1 MKSERS
7 RAFLGRLAQDTS
19 GNTLAIMAA
28 AFFPLAGLIGGSVD
42 MTRLYITKTRLQQA
56 CDAGALAGRKVM
68 GSGAWTTAG
77 ANSSREQA
85 YQLFA
90 ANFQQGDFGTGTRTR
105 EFTESEGTV
114 SGVASAQVPMTIM
127 RIFGERTR
135 TVNVTCTARMEI
147 PNTDVMFVLDIT
159 GSMNTNNKIGGLKS
173 AVKCFYEALMRV
185 DTPEVCG
192 NDPTATTYSGT
203 AQIRMGFVPYSVNVN
218 VGKLLPNAFF
228 ADSWTYQ
235 TRRANS
241 TPIQTWQAGTE
252 GSISWGSWSSP
263 PANLANASQYSGW
276 TSISGSGSVTINGTS
291 YPKRPSGH
299 NSSSCTA
306 LNTLGSYDN
315 MIAYVTNSGT
325 LGSVAQD
332 GTPAAP
338 VYPAT
343 TQTVNYKQPEDYQA
357 IGYRYRWYTNSGGSC
372 RLEASNTRNYSIERQ
387 GTATK
392 PITWTEYQQFTNYTY
407 DEMPLNVSGLKAGS
421 SSWNGSVSIPNLT
434 TTTVAGVKLS
444 GSNSSTTITIPAAET
459 VTWDGCVE
467 DRQTFQNTDGDPSD
481 DWDPIP
487 GSALDMDINLV
498 PSDSVAGSKWGPM
511 LSNVVWGRYTGGS
524 FTTNPVTT
532 SSNLNRYR
540 SYACSTEARKLAMY
554 TTSGD
559 FVSYIN
565 SFNPSGNTYHD
576 VGMLWGAR
584 LLSPT
589 GIFASENALTANG
602 GAIERHLIFMSDGNA
617 QTDTDNLY
625 SFGLPTHSRRAY
637 NYSPSVD
644 QITTMVEERFA
655 AICTL
660 VKNMNVKVWVIS
672 YGGGV
677 DQENE
682 DRLEACASPGQYYE
696 ADDNAALIAQFQQ
709 IASEI
714 ADLRLTQ

>member
-7 RAFLGRLAQDTS
+7 GAFLRRLAQDTS

-68 GSGAWTTAG
+68 GSGSWTTVG

-90 ANFQQGDFGTGTRTR
+90 ANFQEGDFGTGTRTR

-114 SGVASAQVPMTIM
+114 NGVASAQVPMTIM
-127 RIFGERTR
+127 RIFGESTR

-159 GSMNTNNKIGGLKS
+159 GSMNSDNKIGGLKS

-218 VGKLLPNAFF
+218 VGKLLPNQFF
-228 ADSWTYQ
+228 DDNWTYQ
-235 TRRANS
+235 TRQANS
-241 TPIQTWQAGTE
+241 TPVYAWTTASESST
-252 GSISWGSWSSP
+252 SWGNWSSP
-263 PANLANASQYSGW
+263 PSNLANASQYSGW
-276 TSISGSGSVTINGTS
+276 DDISGSGSVTINGTS
-291 YPKRPSGH
+291 YQKRPSGH
-299 NSSSCTA
+299 NWSSCAA
-306 LNTLGSYDN
+306 LNTLDSYDN
-315 MIAYVTNSGT
+315 MIAYVASSGT
-325 LGSVAQD
+325 LGSVTES
-332 GTPAAP
+332 GSTAAP

-343 TQTVNYKQPEDYQA
+343 SQTVNYNQQESFQA
-357 IGYRYRWYTNSGGSC
+357 VGYRYRWYNSGSGSC
-372 RLEASNTRNYSIERQ
+372 RLEDSNTRNYSIERN
-387 GTATK
+387 GTASRTV
-392 PITWTEYQQFTNYTY
+392 TWTEYQQFTNYTY
-407 DEMPLNVSGLKAGS
+407 NELSLNVSALKAGG
-421 SSWNGSVSIPNLT
+421 SSWNGTVSIPNLS
-434 TTTVAGVKLS
+434 TTTVSGVKLS
-444 GSNSSTTITIPAAET
+444 GSNTTTTITIPTAVDVE
-459 VTWDGCVE
+459 WKGCVE

-498 PSDSVAGSKWGPM
+498 PSDAVAGSKWGPM
-511 LSNVVWGRYTGGS
+511 LPDVVWGRYSGGY

-532 SSNLNRYR
+532 TSNLNRYR
-540 SYACSTEARKLAMY
+540 TTYCSTEARKLAVY

-559 FVSYIN
+559 FVTYIN
-565 SFNPSGNTYHD
+565 SFSPQGNTYHD

-617 QTDTDNLY
+617 QTDYDNLY
-625 SFGLPTHSRRAY
+625 SFGLPSHSRRAY
-637 NYSPSVD
+637 NYFPSSSQLRV
-644 QITTMVEERFA
+644 MVEQRFA

-672 YGGGV
+672 YGGGL
-677 DQENE
+677 DEDNE
-682 DRLEACASPGQYYE
+682 DRLEACASPGHYYE
-696 ADDNAALIAQFQQ
+696 ADDDAALIAQFQQ